1 VRSSSLLA
9 ALAFG
14 DLCLFLDFLSL
25 RSFSLLALGDLCL
38 FLDFL
43 VFSSLLALG
52 DLSCFFDFLA
62 FFVFFIDS
70 LLDDLGL
77 SFFSFFYFL
86 TLADLILP
94 EELGLDSLL
103 LLGLR

>member
-9 ALAFG
+9 ALALG

-25 RSFSLLALGDLCL
+25 RSFSLLTLGDFCL

-52 DLSCFFDFLA
+52 DLSCFLYFLT

-70 LLDDLGL
+70 LLDDLDL

-86 TLADLILP
+86 ALADLILP
-94 EELGLDSLL
+94 EELGLDSQL